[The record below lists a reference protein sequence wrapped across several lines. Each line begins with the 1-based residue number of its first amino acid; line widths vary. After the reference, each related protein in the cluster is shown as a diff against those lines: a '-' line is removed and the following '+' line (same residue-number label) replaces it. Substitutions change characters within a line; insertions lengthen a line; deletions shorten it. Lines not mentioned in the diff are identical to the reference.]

1 MVRLAN
7 DDQQWKKADW
17 RSCWYQILKTI
28 FNDSSKRC
36 WVLIDEQ
43 SSNESLSGHDKITY
57 ECACLGKETED
68 IVWGFVLSAEDRDT
82 PPTPKP
88 RDSPLP
94 PIQRIVAPRVK
105 VVMQRQRTQRT
116 TQVEALLSVGLPV
129 GYSSELP
136 PLSPI
141 ESRRIHTSD
150 EERDRSLPNLPSTP
164 LGRLEFVDQH
174 GGADQNNLGF
184 WQAPAHH
191 NRRLKVK
198 EM

>member
-1 MVRLAN
+1 LT
-7 DDQQWKKADW
+7 
-17 RSCWYQILKTI
+17 SSY
-28 FNDSSKRC
+28 DSSNRC
-36 WVLIDEQ
+36 GVLIDGQYIEP
-43 SSNESLSGHDKITY
+43 LLGRDKITY
-57 ECACLGKETED
+57 ECGCLDKSTQC
-68 IVWGFVLSAEDRDT
+68 IVWGFVLSDDHESQS
-82 PPTPKP
+82 PPAPI
-88 RDSPLP
+88 DSPP
-94 PIQRIVAPRVK
+94 PRVQRNAAPRLK